1 MGNRE
6 YVTRMVRSYLE
17 TLSKKAVF
25 FKQQEISTADIE
37 EIYNNLPNKDTVKLF
52 FYEYALSDMKQAYE
66 PFMLWIRQA
75 YDSDF
80 ADTYSVEEFVEN
92 CGVYSLQ

>member
-37 EIYNNLPNKDTVKLF
+37 EIYNNLPNKDTVKLS
-52 FYEYALSDMKQAYE
+52 FYE
-66 PFMLWIRQA
+66 
-75 YDSDF
+75 
-80 ADTYSVEEFVEN
+80 
-92 CGVYSLQ
+92 

>member
-6 YVTRMVRSYLE
+6 YVTRMVTSYLE

-52 FYEYALSDMKQAYE
+52 FTSMPCL
-66 PFMLWIRQA
+66 I
-75 YDSDF
+75 
-80 ADTYSVEEFVEN
+80 
-92 CGVYSLQ
+92 